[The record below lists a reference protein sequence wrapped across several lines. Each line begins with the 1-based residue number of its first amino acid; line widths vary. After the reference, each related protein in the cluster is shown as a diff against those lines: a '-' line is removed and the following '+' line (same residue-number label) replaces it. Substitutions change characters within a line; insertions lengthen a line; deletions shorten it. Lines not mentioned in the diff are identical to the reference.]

1 MSFVFGLM
9 LFVLVAAY
17 AFGVHWSSK
26 SAEVVRKTAHAMLM
40 KTLNF
45 N

>member
-26 SAEVVRKTAHAMLM
+26 SAEVVQKNCPRHADED
-40 KTLNF
+40 TEF
-45 N
+45 

>member
-26 SAEVVRKTAHAMLM
+26 SAEVVRKNCPRYADEDAE
-40 KTLNF
+40 F
-45 N
+45 